1 MNRAGRPPEPAARDA
16 APARLPAV
24 GRGTLVTSRRRGV
37 AIGGDAREAVVE
49 IRKIVLEVEETYAAA
64 GRVLARPT
72 RKAVASA
79 VIANPFAGRYVEDV
93 SPLVDLGAE
102 LGRLL
107 AERALAALGP
117 DAAVTAYGKGAI
129 VGTNGE
135 LEHAAAILHPKFGAP
150 VRAVV
155 GGGPSIIPST
165 KLVAGPGTLLAMPL
179 VNRDDLWSFDEMD
192 AATVQIPDAP
202 RADEIVVSLVL
213 AAGGRP
219 GARTRKAS

>member
-1 MNRAGRPPEPAARDA
+1 MD
-16 APARLPAV
+16 V
-24 GRGTLVTSRRRGV
+24 
-37 AIGGDAREAVVE
+37 
-49 IRKIVLEVEETYAAA
+49 RKIVVEVEETRSVA
-64 GRVLARPT
+64 GHALAQPT
-72 RKAVASA
+72 RKAVASV
-79 VIANPFAGRYVEDV
+79 VIANPYTGRYVEDLGV
-93 SPLVDLGAE
+93 LEGLGAE
-102 LGRLL
+102 VGRLL
-107 AERALAALGP
+107 AERAMAALGP
-117 DAAVTAYGKGAI
+117 DTRVSAYGKGAI
-129 VGTNGE
+129 VGLGGE

-192 AATVQIPDAP
+192 AATVQLPDAP

-219 GARTRKAS
+219 GARTRRPG

>member
-1 MNRAGRPPEPAARDA
+1 MD
-16 APARLPAV
+16 
-24 GRGTLVTSRRRGV
+24 
-37 AIGGDAREAVVE
+37 
-49 IRKIVLEVEETYAAA
+49 IRKIVVEVEETHAVT
-64 GRVLARPT
+64 GRVLEEPT
-72 RKAVASA
+72 RKAVAS
-79 VIANPFAGRYVEDV
+79 VVLKNPFAGRYVDDV
-93 SPLVDLGAE
+93 TPLVDLGAE
-102 LGRLL
+102 VGRLL
-107 AERALAALGP
+107 AERAMVALGEGTH
-117 DAAVTAYGKGAI
+117 VSAYGKGAI
-129 VGTNGE
+129 VGTDGE

-165 KLVAGPGTLLAMPL
+165 KLVGGPGTLLAMPL

-219 GARTRKAS
+219 AARTRKAS

>member
-1 MNRAGRPPEPAARDA
+1 VD
-16 APARLPAV
+16 
-24 GRGTLVTSRRRGV
+24 
-37 AIGGDAREAVVE
+37 
-49 IRKIVLEVEETYAAA
+49 IRKIVVEVEETHAVT
-64 GRVLARPT
+64 GRVLEEPT
-72 RKAVASA
+72 RKAVAS
-79 VIANPFAGRYVEDV
+79 VVLKNPFAGRYVDDV
-93 SPLVDLGAE
+93 TPLVDLGAE
-102 LGRLL
+102 VGRLL
-107 AERALAALGP
+107 AERAMVALGEGTH
-117 DAAVTAYGKGAI
+117 VSAYGKGAI
-129 VGTNGE
+129 VGTDGE

-165 KLVAGPGTLLAMPL
+165 KLVGGPGTLLAMPL

-219 GARTRKAS
+219 AARTRKAS